1 MTDRQSE
8 AVGENG
14 QVSRQSAQL
23 RLVFASIGVVFG
35 DIGTS
40 PLYALREALSHA
52 TTGEAV
58 SRTDVLGVVSL
69 LLWALIVIVTFKY
82 VFLLLKADNKGE
94 GGILSLVTLVEH
106 ALGRRGGFALFLGIV
121 GAAFFFGDAMIT
133 PAISVLSAIE
143 GLTVI
148 NPGFE
153 SYVVPLTL
161 AVLATLF
168 AVQFHGTA
176 DVARFFAPVT
186 TLWFAVIALM
196 GLSHIVHDPE
206 ILYALNPAYGLV
218 ILSHHPGVGLLIMGG
233 VFLAVTGGEALYAD
247 MGHFGRSPIRIAWLS
262 VVFPGLILNYLG
274 QGALIYSNPSA
285 IASPFYLMAPPWA
298 LIPLVILATVV
309 TVIASQAVIT
319 GAFSVA
325 QQAIH
330 LGLLPRM
337 NIAHTSA
344 TEHGQVYISQI
355 NWMLF
360 IGVIFLVLTFR
371 SSSALASAYG
381 IAVNTAMIIDTF
393 LAIIFFRTALRWPV
407 AAVGLVFGFILSI
420 EIVFFTANAYKIV
433 SGGYVPLVIG
443 ITVITIMLTW
453 MRGREA
459 LAQKLRRDSVELN
472 GLLESLERKPPV
484 RVPGEGVFLVTD
496 PTYAPSALLHNLKH
510 NRVLHDTLVFIHVM
524 TADQP
529 RVPNAERL
537 EISRLPL
544 GAWLIKAKFGFMETP
559 NVPAALRLARS
570 YGLDIDPRTA
580 SYFLGRR
587 AIRTSARSGLPFWQQ
602 RLFIML
608 ANQSSRATGFY
619 RIPPD
624 RVVELGMQLSV

>member
-1 MTDRQSE
+1 MTDRE
-8 AVGENG
+8 TGAGENG
-14 QVSRQSAQL
+14 QVSKQPA
-23 RLVFASIGVVFG
+23 RLGLIFGSIGVVFG

-40 PLYALREALSHA
+40 PLYALREALAH
-52 TTGEAV
+52 TTSGGAV
-58 SRTDVLGVVSL
+58 LRTDVLGVVSL
-69 LLWALIVIVTFKY
+69 LIWSLIVIVTFKY
-82 VFLLLKADNKGE
+82 VYLLMKADNRGE

-143 GLTVI
+143 GLKVI

-153 SYVVPLTL
+153 GYVVPLTL

-168 AVQFHGTA
+168 AVQFRGTSG
-176 DVARFFAPVT
+176 VAKFFAPVT
-186 TLWFAVIALM
+186 TLWFIVIAIT
-196 GLSHIVHDPE
+196 GLAHILHDPV
-206 ILYALNPAYGLV
+206 ILYAFNPAYGLV
-218 ILSHHPGVGLLIMGG
+218 ILSHHPGVALLIMGG

-247 MGHFGRSPIRIAWLS
+247 MGHFGKTPIRMAWLC
-262 VVFPGLILNYLG
+262 VAFPGLVLNYLG
-274 QGALIYSNPSA
+274 QGALIYSDPST
-285 IASPFYLMAPPWA
+285 ITNPFYLMVPPFA
-298 LIPLVILATVV
+298 LVPLVILATLV

-337 NIAHTSA
+337 NISHTSE
-344 TEHGQVYISQI
+344 TEHGQVYVSQI

-360 IGVIFLVLTFR
+360 IGVILLVLTFR

-393 LAIIFFRTALRWPV
+393 LAIIFFRVALRWP
-407 AAVGLVFGFILSI
+407 AAVVGLVFGFILAI
-420 EIVFFTANAYKIV
+420 ELIFFVANGYKII
-433 SGGYVPLVIG
+433 SGGYVPILIG
-443 ITVITIMLTW
+443 ITVITIMMTW
-453 MRGREA
+453 MRGRDA
-459 LAQKLRRDSVELN
+459 LAQKLRRDSVELR

-484 RVPGEGVFLVTD
+484 RVPGDGIFLLTD

-510 NRVLHDTLVFIHVM
+510 NRVLHDTLVFIHVS
-524 TADQP
+524 TADEP
-529 RVPNAERL
+529 RVPNANRL
-537 EISRLPL
+537 DVSRLPL
-544 GAWLIKAKFGFMETP
+544 DAWLIKATFGFMETP

-570 YGLDIDPRTA
+570 HGLDIDPRTA

-587 AIRTSARSGLPFWQQ
+587 AIRISPRSGLPFWQQ
-602 RLFIML
+602 RLFITL

>member
-1 MTDRQSE
+1 MTDRE
-8 AVGENG
+8 INLGEEG
-14 QVSRQSAQL
+14 ETARKPARL
-23 RLVFASIGVVFG
+23 GLVFGSIGVVFG

-40 PLYALREALSHA
+40 PLYALREALSHISQ
-52 TTGEAV
+52 GNMILR
-58 SRTDVLGVVSL
+58 SDLLGVVSL
-69 LLWALIVIVTFKY
+69 LIWSLIVIVTFKY
-82 VFLLLKADNKGE
+82 VFLLMRADNKGE

-106 ALGRRGGFALFLGIV
+106 ALGRRGGFALLLGII

-143 GLTVI
+143 GLKVI
-148 NPGFE
+148 NPGFDG
-153 SYVVPLTL
+153 YVVPITL

-168 AVQFHGTA
+168 AVQFRGTSG
-176 DVARFFAPVT
+176 VAKFFAPVT
-186 TLWFAVIALM
+186 TLWFVVIAAM
-196 GLSHIVHDPE
+196 GLLHIVHDPE
-206 ILYALNPAYGLV
+206 ILLAFNPAHGLF
-218 ILSHHPGVGLLIMGG
+218 ILSHHPGVALVIMGG
-233 VFLAVTGGEALYAD
+233 VFLAVTGAEALYAD
-247 MGHFGRSPIRIAWLS
+247 MGHFGKTPIRIAWIS

-274 QGALIYSNPSA
+274 QGALMYSNPSA
-285 IASPFYLMAPPWA
+285 IANPFYLMVPPFA
-298 LIPLVILATVV
+298 LIPLVILATLV

-337 NIAHTSA
+337 NIAHTSE

-355 NWMLF
+355 NWILF
-360 IGVIFLVLTFR
+360 IGVTFLVLTFR

-381 IAVNTAMIIDTF
+381 IAVNTAMVIDTF
-393 LAIIFFRTALRWPV
+393 LAIIYFRVGLRWP
-407 AAVGLVFGFILSI
+407 AVVVGVVFGFILAI
-420 EIVFFTANAYKIV
+420 EMTFFTANAYKII
-433 SGGYVPLVIG
+433 SGGYVPLIIG
-443 ITVITIMLTW
+443 ITIITLMLTW

-459 LAQKLRRDSVELN
+459 LAQKLRRDSVELK

-484 RVPGEGVFLVTD
+484 RVPGEGIFLLTD
-496 PTYAPSALLHNLKH
+496 PNFAPSALLHNLKH
-510 NRVLHDTLVFIHVM
+510 NRVLHDTLVFIHVS
-524 TADQP
+524 TADEP
-529 RVPNAERL
+529 RVPNAERN

-544 GAWLIKAKFGFMETP
+544 DAWLIEAKFGFMETH

-570 YGLDIDPRTA
+570 AGLDIDPRTA

-587 AIRTSARSGLPFWQQ
+587 AIRISMRSALPFWQQ

>member
-1 MTDRQSE
+1 MTDRE
-8 AVGENG
+8 TGAGENG
-14 QVSRQSAQL
+14 QVSKQPARL
-23 RLVFASIGVVFG
+23 GLVFGSIGVVFG

-40 PLYALREALSHA
+40 PLYALREALAH
-52 TTGEAV
+52 TTSGGTV
-58 SRTDVLGVVSL
+58 LRSDVLGVVSL
-69 LLWALIVIVTFKY
+69 LIWSLIVIVTFKY
-82 VFLLLKADNKGE
+82 VYLLMKADNKGE

-143 GLTVI
+143 GLKVI
-148 NPGFE
+148 NPGFDA
-153 SYVVPLTL
+153 YVVPLTL

-168 AVQFHGTA
+168 AVQFRGTSG
-176 DVARFFAPVT
+176 VAKFFAPVT
-186 TLWFAVIALM
+186 TLWFIVIAIT
-196 GLSHIVHDPE
+196 GLAHIFHDPE
-206 ILYALNPAYGLV
+206 ILYAFNPAYGLV
-218 ILSHHPGVGLLIMGG
+218 ILSHHPGVALLIMGG

-247 MGHFGRSPIRIAWLS
+247 MGHFGKVPIRMAWLC
-262 VVFPGLILNYLG
+262 VAFPGLVLNYLG
-274 QGALIYSNPSA
+274 QGALIYSDAST
-285 IASPFYLMAPPWA
+285 IANPFYLMVPPFA
-298 LIPLVILATVV
+298 LVPLVILATLV

-337 NIAHTSA
+337 NISHTSE
-344 TEHGQVYISQI
+344 TEHGQVYVSQI

-360 IGVIFLVLTFR
+360 IGVILLVLTFR

-393 LAIIFFRTALRWPV
+393 LAIIFFRAALRWP
-407 AAVGLVFGFILSI
+407 AAVVGLLFGFILAI
-420 EIVFFTANAYKIV
+420 EMSFFVANGYKII
-433 SGGYVPLVIG
+433 SGGYVPLLIG
-443 ITVITIMLTW
+443 ITVITIMMTW
-453 MRGREA
+453 MRGRDA
-459 LAQKLRRDSVELN
+459 LAQKLRRDSVELR

-484 RVPGEGVFLVTD
+484 RVPGDGIFLLTD
-496 PTYAPSALLHNLKH
+496 PAYAPSALLHNLKH
-510 NRVLHDTLVFIHVM
+510 NRVLHDTLVFIHVS
-524 TADQP
+524 TADEP
-529 RVPNAERL
+529 RVANADRL
-537 EISRLPL
+537 EVSRLPL
-544 GAWLIKAKFGFMETP
+544 EAWLIKATFGFMETP

-570 YGLDIDPRTA
+570 HGLDIDPRTA

-587 AIRTSARSGLPFWQQ
+587 AIRTSPRSGLPFWQQ

>member
-1 MTDRQSE
+1 MTDRE
-8 AVGENG
+8 INLGEEG
-14 QVSRQSAQL
+14 QAARQPARL
-23 RLVFASIGVVFG
+23 GLVFGSIGVVFG

-40 PLYALREALSHA
+40 PLYALREALAHA
-52 TTGEAV
+52 TQGNTV
-58 SRTDVLGVVSL
+58 LRSDVLGVVSL
-69 LLWALIVIVTFKY
+69 LIWSLIIIVTFKY
-82 VFLLLKADNKGE
+82 VFLLMKADNKGE

-106 ALGRRGGFALFLGIV
+106 ALGRRGGFALLLGIV

-133 PAISVLSAIE
+133 PAISVLSAVE
-143 GLTVI
+143 GLEVI

-161 AVLATLF
+161 VVLATLF
-168 AVQFHGTA
+168 AVQFRGTSG
-176 DVARFFAPVT
+176 VAKFFAPVT
-186 TLWFAVIALM
+186 TLWFGIIAVM
-196 GLSHIVHDPE
+196 GVAHIVHDPE
-206 ILYALNPAYGLV
+206 ILLAFNPAYGLV
-218 ILSHHPGVGLLIMGG
+218 ILSHHPGVALLIMGG

-247 MGHFGRSPIRIAWLS
+247 MGHFGKTPIRMAWLS

-274 QGALIYSNPSA
+274 QGALIYSDPAA
-285 IASPFYLMAPPWA
+285 IANPFYLMVPPFA
-298 LIPLVILATVV
+298 LIPMVILATLV

-337 NIAHTSA
+337 NISHTSE
-344 TEHGQVYISQI
+344 TEHGQIYISQI
-355 NWMLF
+355 NWILF
-360 IGVIFLVLTFR
+360 TGVIFLVVTFR

-381 IAVNTAMIIDTF
+381 IAVNAAMIIDTF
-393 LAIIFFRTALRWPV
+393 LAIIFFRTALRWP
-407 AAVGLVFGFILSI
+407 AALVGLVFGFILAI
-420 EIVFFTANAYKIV
+420 ELTFFTANAYKIL
-433 SGGYVPLVIG
+433 SGGYVPIIIG
-443 ITVITIMLTW
+443 ITIITLMQTW

-459 LAQKLRRDSVELN
+459 LAQKLRRDSVELK

-484 RVPGEGVFLVTD
+484 RVPGDGIFLLTD
-496 PTYAPSALLHNLKH
+496 PNYAPSALLHNLKH
-510 NRVLHDTLVFIHVM
+510 NRVLHDTLVFIHVS
-524 TADQP
+524 TADEP

-537 EISRLPL
+537 EVSRLPL
-544 GAWLIKAKFGFMETP
+544 DAWLIKAKFGFMETP

-570 YGLDIDPRTA
+570 EGLDIDARTA

-587 AIRTSARSGLPFWQQ
+587 AIRTSMRSALPFWQQ

>member
-1 MTDRQSE
+1 MTYRE
-8 AVGENG
+8 TAAGENG
-14 QVSRQSAQL
+14 QVSKQPARL
-23 RLVFASIGVVFG
+23 GLVFGSIGVVFG

-40 PLYALREALSHA
+40 PLYALREALAHTA
-52 TTGEAV
+52 GGEAV
-58 SRTDVLGVVSL
+58 LRSDVLGVVSL
-69 LLWALIVIVTFKY
+69 LIWSLIIIVTFKY
-82 VFLLLKADNKGE
+82 VYLLMKADNKGE

-106 ALGRRGGFALFLGIV
+106 ALGRRGGFALFLGIA

-143 GLTVI
+143 GLKVI

-153 SYVVPLTL
+153 GYVVPLTL

-168 AVQFHGTA
+168 AVQFRGTSG
-176 DVARFFAPVT
+176 VAKFFAPVT
-186 TLWFAVIALM
+186 TLWFVVISIT
-196 GLSHIVHDPE
+196 GLAHIIHDPE
-206 ILYALNPAYGLV
+206 ILFAFNPAYGFV
-218 ILSHHPGVGLLIMGG
+218 ILGHHPGVALLIMGG

-247 MGHFGRSPIRIAWLS
+247 MGHFGKTPIRMAWLS
-262 VVFPGLILNYLG
+262 VVFPGLVLNYLG
-274 QGALIYSNPSA
+274 QGALIYSDPSA
-285 IASPFYLMAPPWA
+285 LANPFYLMVPPFA
-298 LIPLVILATVV
+298 LVPLVILATLV

-337 NIAHTSA
+337 NISHTSE

-360 IGVIFLVLTFR
+360 VGVILLVLTFR

-393 LAIIFFRTALRWPV
+393 LAIIFFRAALRWPV
-407 AAVGLVFGFILSI
+407 PVVGLLFGFILAI
-420 EIVFFTANAYKIV
+420 ELTFFTANGYKIV
-433 SGGYVPLVIG
+433 SGGYVPLLIG
-443 ITVITIMLTW
+443 ITVITIMWTW

-459 LAQKLRRDSVELN
+459 LAQKLRRDSVELK

-484 RVPGEGVFLVTD
+484 RVPGDGIFLLTD
-496 PTYAPSALLHNLKH
+496 PNYAPSALLHNLKH
-510 NRVLHDTLVFIHVM
+510 NRVLHDTLVFIHIS
-524 TADQP
+524 TADEP
-529 RVPNAERL
+529 RVPNADRL
-537 EISRLPL
+537 EVSRLPL
-544 GAWLIKAKFGFMETP
+544 DAWLIKAKFGFMETP

-570 YGLDIDPRTA
+570 HGLDIDPRTA

-587 AIRTSARSGLPFWQQ
+587 AIRTSPRSGLPFWQQ